1 MHTMS
6 DKADQHSKPDG
17 SAWKAHMEDLSER
30 NARTRKA
37 GRKERED
44 HEREKAASQR
54 ASELRQMVA
63 LNRTTGSRG
72 KSHRP

>member
-1 MHTMS
+1 MS
-6 DKADQHSKPDG
+6 DNDQHSKPDG
-17 SAWKAHMEDLSER
+17 SAWKAHIEGLSER
-30 NARTRKA
+30 NATTKKA

-44 HEREKAASQR
+44 NERDKVASHR